1 MASTYVVLVDVGF
14 MFIKSDSLTFAF
26 ILFCRASNRHVDSQP
41 VPSETFLVA
50 LKQSSPDIEKKD
62 SDIKTLK

>member
-26 ILFCRASNRHVDSQP
+26 TLFCRASNRHVDSQP

-50 LKQSSPDIEKKD
+50 LKQSSPDIQKKD